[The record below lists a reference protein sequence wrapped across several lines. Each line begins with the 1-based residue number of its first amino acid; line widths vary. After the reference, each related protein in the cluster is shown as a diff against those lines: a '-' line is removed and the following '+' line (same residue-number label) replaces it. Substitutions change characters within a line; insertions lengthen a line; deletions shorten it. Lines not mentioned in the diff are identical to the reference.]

1 MKRLFVLLLCVASL
15 SVGLVACGK
24 SEADQKMADDIA
36 KIREIKEKEQA
47 DLAKQEKEH
56 KEFVE
61 GMKKGAAA
69 PLREIK

>member
-1 MKRLFVLLLCVASL
+1 MKRLFVLLCCVASL
-15 SVGLVACGK
+15 AAGLVACGK

-47 DLAKQEKEH
+47 DLGKRDRDQKDYKEQ
-56 KEFVE
+56 V
-61 GMKKGAAA
+61 KKAAAA